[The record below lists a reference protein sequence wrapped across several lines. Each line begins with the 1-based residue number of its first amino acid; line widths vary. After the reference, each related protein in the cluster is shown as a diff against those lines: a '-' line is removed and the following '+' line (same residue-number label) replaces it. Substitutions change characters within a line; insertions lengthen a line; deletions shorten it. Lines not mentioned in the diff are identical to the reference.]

1 MKKVKT
7 EDAVCA
13 VCLRPSNGF
22 HYSVQSCEGCKGFCS
37 SLISKSLLP
46 SLNIWLNKIK
56 GFFRRSVLNK
66 VEYICRLGQNS
77 CDLTSGTD
85 RQRCQKC
92 RLTAC
97 FKAGMRENF
106 IRKRKNRTKTRRT
119 LENMKRPSV
128 IISPFTCEQ
137 VHTLFDSLTL
147 KSS

>member
-1 MKKVKT
+1 MQSAQFACAHQMGFIIQFNLVRAVKVFVRHLNPKI
-7 EDAVCA
+7 V
-13 VCLRPSNGF
+13 
-22 HYSVQSCEGCKGFCS
+22 
-37 SLISKSLLP
+37 ISIALY
-46 SLNIWLNKIK
+46 LNEQDK

-147 KSS
+147 IEKFLKRL

>member
-1 MKKVKT
+1 MQSAQFVYARQMVFIIRFNLVRAVKVFVRHIK
-7 EDAVCA
+7 
-13 VCLRPSNGF
+13 
-22 HYSVQSCEGCKGFCS
+22 
-37 SLISKSLLP
+37 KSLFP
-46 SLNIWLNKIK
+46 SCNIWLNKIK

-66 VEYICRLGQNS
+66 VEYICRLGQDS

-137 VHTLFDSLTL
+137 VDINRIPR
-147 KSS
+147 KNK

>member
-1 MKKVKT
+1 MQSAQFVYARQMVFIIRFNLVRAVKVFVRHIK
-7 EDAVCA
+7 
-13 VCLRPSNGF
+13 
-22 HYSVQSCEGCKGFCS
+22 
-37 SLISKSLLP
+37 KSLFP
-46 SLNIWLNKIK
+46 PRNIWLNKIK

-66 VEYICRLGQNS
+66 VEYVCRLGQDS

-137 VHTLFDSLTL
+137 VDINRIPR
-147 KSS
+147 KNK